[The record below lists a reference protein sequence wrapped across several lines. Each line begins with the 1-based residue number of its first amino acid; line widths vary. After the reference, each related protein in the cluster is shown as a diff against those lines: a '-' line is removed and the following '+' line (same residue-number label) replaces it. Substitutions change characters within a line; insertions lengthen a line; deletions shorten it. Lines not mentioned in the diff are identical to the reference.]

1 VGWWWFV
8 LAQAMTVLVASSEA
22 LEIRGLEVSSVPG
35 GGAVIVELST
45 SAPTMTSSV
54 QDATGRFQRVYVDL
68 PAGTTL
74 AAGIPRRLSGH
85 APISAVRVGLTERGR
100 VRLLV
105 ELSDAAEFVV
115 RELDDGRR
123 LLIAARAD
131 AAPANATPAQREET
145 TPRRRAPPRH
155 RRVRLQRPPRIVLDP
170 GHGGDDPG
178 ALGYAVEK
186 DVTLAIGHDLAA
198 LLRSGLGAEVTL
210 TRSDDSTLPL
220 AERTRI
226 ANVTRADLFVS
237 IHANASPSGTA
248 RGIETYYLDNT
259 NDQATLR
266 LVAME
271 NGGGREPPPEGRT
284 DLRYILS
291 SLLQGGKQDVSARL
305 ATVLQKNL
313 ISQMAARHDDIVDL
327 GVKRGPFYV
336 LVGAYMPCVLVET
349 SFLDHEIEGHRL
361 AGAPYRRQLAEGL
374 YAGIREFLI
383 ATQRARTL

>member
-1 VGWWWFV
+1 
-8 LAQAMTVLVASSEA
+8 MTVLVASSEA

-45 SAPTMTSSV
+45 SAPTMTSTV

-131 AAPANATPAQREET
+131 AAPENATPAQREET
-145 TPRRRAPPRH
+145 TPMRGAPPRH

-361 AGAPYRRQLAEGL
+361 AGASYRRQLAEGL